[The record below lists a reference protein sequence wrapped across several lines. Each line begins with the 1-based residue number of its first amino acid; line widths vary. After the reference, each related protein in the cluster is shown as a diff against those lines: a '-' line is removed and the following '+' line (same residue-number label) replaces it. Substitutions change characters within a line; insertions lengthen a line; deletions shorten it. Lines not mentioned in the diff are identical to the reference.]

1 MYPRNAHYTGG
12 QTFHCE
18 LTKVYYSQAEQA
30 ELHGAELVATEER
43 EKARRERKREK
54 RRQKRQLQRTK
65 EAQMTAQI
73 ASITLQTTPDCAD
86 MAAAAIETFIVENPL
101 RLETSGDDSADGG
114 QVDVPQCH
122 VPSSGGNGSCA
133 GRVAVKAKRAKKKS
147 TAVSR
152 EPNESGADVA
162 SSGFSFVVDGSSGPE
177 TAFEEV
183 IPRRKVK
190 QLKRERCQNPPPP
203 PPQPPSTPSDK
214 VSPPKGSPSR
224 KEPPSTP
231 SAKPEATSAS
241 SSPYRRTGSEAS
253 SDRPGTPEYW
263 DIDERHSSM
272 DDAGVEDPGRQ
283 TAVEWLPE
291 MMMLG
296 DVKLQ
301 RHLVDERCESA
312 LSYMTTTI
320 GNVALNVVSPFRPQ
334 VTTGTAAKKPR
345 VVVSV
350 LNKNLSE
357 ESISDLGGMA
367 KGDRGDEK
375 ATTAMSWAAT
385 TKDDSVAT
393 WADMLKVGVLLAYC
407 WRIVAVLSGNTL
419 CRVCPC
425 VAYCYSA
432 RFRLVLLFLYFRWM
446 TL

>member
-1 MYPRNAHYTGG
+1 MYH
-12 QTFHCE
+12 
-18 LTKVYYSQAEQA
+18 SQAEQA

-86 MAAAAIETFIVENPL
+86 MAAAAMETFIVENPL

-114 QVDVPQCH
+114 VVDVPQCH

-133 GRVAVKAKRAKKKS
+133 GRIAVKAKRTKKKS
-147 TAVSR
+147 TAASR
-152 EPNESGADVA
+152 ETKESGAEIV
-162 SSGFSFVVDGSSGPE
+162 STGFISFVADGSSGPE

-203 PPQPPSTPSDK
+203 PPQPPPTPSDK
-214 VSPPKGSPSR
+214 VSPPKGSPFH

-231 SAKPEATSAS
+231 LAKPESTSAS

-253 SDRPGTPEYW
+253 SDRPATPEYW

-272 DDAGVEDPGRQ
+272 DDAGVDDPRRQ

-291 MMMLG
+291 MMM
-296 DVKLQ
+296 Q
-301 RHLVDERCESA
+301 RHMVDDRCESA
-312 LSYMTTTI
+312 LSYTTTCGA
-320 GNVALNVVSPFRPQ
+320 GNVAMNVVSPFRPQ

-367 KGDRGDEK
+367 NGDRGDER
-375 ATTAMSWAAT
+375 ATTAMSWA

-393 WADMLKVGVLLAYC
+393 WADMLKVGVL
-407 WRIVAVLSGNTL
+407 SGNKS
-419 CRVCPC
+419 CRVSMSR
-425 VAYCYSA
+425 VIDLY
-432 RFRLVLLFLYFRWM
+432 LVLLLLELCANVTDGYIALY
-446 TL
+446 